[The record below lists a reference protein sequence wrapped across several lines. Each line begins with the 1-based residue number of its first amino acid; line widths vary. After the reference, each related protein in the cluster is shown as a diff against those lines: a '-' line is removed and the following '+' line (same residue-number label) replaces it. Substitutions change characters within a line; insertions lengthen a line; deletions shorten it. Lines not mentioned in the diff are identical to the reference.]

1 MSCGRA
7 SGAVAIAN
15 DAHWRLVAH
24 GDKATLSAPIV
35 RAQMGLFAGAVVVLV
50 AIIGSLT
57 LVSRSIQHRITSP
70 AAALAGEE
78 VVLAK
83 EGKPLVRL
91 TPVENRKNDKLSTL
105 GMLKGKI
112 WIDDDHFDD
121 PLPDDILR
129 GFGVID

>member
-1 MSCGRA
+1 MKTVDIEA
-7 SGAVAIAN
+7 AE
-15 DAHWRLVAH
+15 
-24 GDKATLSAPIV
+24 TELS
-35 RAQMGLFAGAVVVLV
+35 
-50 AIIGSLT
+50 T
-57 LVSRSIQHRITSP
+57 LVDE
-70 AAALAGEE
+70 ALAGEE

-91 TPVENRKNDKLSTL
+91 TPVDNRKNDKLSTL

-121 PLPDDILR
+121 QLPDDILR

>member
-1 MSCGRA
+1 MKT
-7 SGAVAIAN
+7 VDI
-15 DAHWRLVAH
+15 DAAE
-24 GDKATLSAPIV
+24 TELS
-35 RAQMGLFAGAVVVLV
+35 
-50 AIIGSLT
+50 T
-57 LVSRSIQHRITSP
+57 LVDE
-70 AAALAGEE
+70 ALAGEE

-91 TPVENRKNDKLSTL
+91 TPVENRKKDILSTL